1 MTPTSAELEDLTSCV
16 ASVLEGGALATDG
29 RPVAVVPRSIELQG
43 VVLPL
48 LEWCRQREPQTPRGI
63 VGLAAPCGAG
73 KTLLLSWLAATSH
86 ALGWNEFGFV
96 SLDGY
101 HLPDAEL
108 RTLQGVDPSGKI
120 VSLWDLKGT
129 PATFDGEG
137 FLEDL
142 RRLKSNRDE
151 RWLPAYNRELHE
163 AVAATLCI
171 SSEVK
176 WVFVE
181 GNFLFLDEIPWREIR
196 ELLDRKIYLDASDSV
211 LKQRLRARHAAAGR
225 GAAWIKA
232 HFRRT
237 DGPNILLIR
246 SHAHFA
252 EECYRWDVNGF
263 LRKA

>member
-1 MTPTSAELEDLTSCV
+1 
-16 ASVLEGGALATDG
+16 
-29 RPVAVVPRSIELQG
+29 VVPRSIELQG

-48 LEWCRQREPQTPRGI
+48 LEWCRQRSPRHRGESS
-63 VGLAAPCGAG
+63 A
-73 KTLLLSWLAATSH
+73 LLRRVARGRRCCC
-86 ALGWNEFGFV
+86 LGWQRPATLWVERV
-96 SLDGY
+96 RVRLPRWISP
-101 HLPDAEL
+101 PDAEL

-163 AVAATLCI
+163 AVAATLWI

-181 GNFLFLDEIPWREIR
+181 GNFLFLDEIPGGKLESWLI
-196 ELLDRKIYLDASDSV
+196 
-211 LKQRLRARHAAAGR
+211 ARYTWTPA
-225 GAAWIKA
+225 IQ
-232 HFRRT
+232 
-237 DGPNILLIR
+237 
-246 SHAHFA
+246 S
-252 EECYRWDVNGF
+252 
-263 LRKA
+263 